1 MNEIKLEQKKP
12 VRIHLSRKKK
22 LIIGGAVLLAAL
34 LAGGM
39 WWWWSSGTP
48 VDDNGQRVSA
58 IACNKDIITKAG
70 PMIQNRQ
77 GDQLA
82 KVADEVMQ
90 KPNFDQDV
98 NCLYIV
104 IYNYINFGDGANAR
118 KYYEKLVPLYKPEV
132 GFSQSFGPQLT
143 SPEGLKRQIEFLEK
157 SQNRPALV
165 DEKEN

>member
-22 LIIGGAVLLAAL
+22 LIIGGAVLLAVI
-34 LAGGM
+34 LAGGIY
-39 WWWWSSGTP
+39 WWWKAGTP
-48 VDDNGQRVSA
+48 DNSDEQHVSG
-58 IACNKDIITKAG
+58 IACNQDIITKAG

-104 IYNYINFGDGANAR
+104 IYNFINFSDGANAR

-132 GFSQSFGPQLT
+132 GFSQYFGPQIT
-143 SPEGLKRQIEFLEK
+143 SPTGLKKQIEFLEK
-157 SQNRPALV
+157 AQNRPALV
-165 DEKEN
+165 DEKEK